1 MTNPDELYRPPT
13 LPAEVASERLSKA
26 EWVYAA
32 KVFGLATA
40 LLAILSGV
48 VLTWQLTTALGTFGA
63 EGRVAGIVA
72 VSTMRE
78 VAKINVSLAAYISM
92 VLMMHQRQK
101 TNTPPPRHGIVL
113 PIFFI
118 VPIVTPI
125 AGILATTTSVVFL
138 VIAYERALD
147 GAWSSIRN
155 TFVFFDAIIGMAMAG
170 AGSLVLAAIAPD
182 LLRLSNRIA
191 GWPILKCFIAAFVV
205 GVVYFLVGNL
215 LYPIVYA
222 NELQGVP

>member
-13 LPAEVASERLSKA
+13 LTAEVASERLSRA
-26 EWVYAA
+26 EWYDAA

-40 LLAILSGV
+40 LLAILSGLL
-48 VLTWQLTTALGTFGA
+48 LTWQTTTALRAFGA

-72 VSTMRE
+72 VSAMRE

-92 VLMMHQRQK
+92 ILMMHRRQK
-101 TNTPPPRHGIVL
+101 TNTPPPKRDLFL

-118 VPIVTPI
+118 VPTITPI
-125 AGILATTTSVVFL
+125 AGILATTTSVLFL
-138 VIAYERALD
+138 VISYDRALD

-155 TFVFFDAIIGMAMAG
+155 TFVFSDAIIGMAMAG

-182 LLRLSNRIA
+182 LLRLSNRIP
-191 GWPILKCFIAAFVV
+191 GWPILKYIIAAFVV
-205 GVVYFLVGNL
+205 GVVHSLVGYL

-222 NELQGVP
+222 NELQGLL